1 MQRDESLL
9 PPGLCVLLVEDEP
22 LIALDGE
29 VTLQALGIAEV
40 VCVRTVAD
48 GLVALDTKQ
57 FHAALL
63 DLRLGDQS
71 SIPLATRLAALGV
84 PFGFLTGFHG
94 DALPAEFRNSPLLAK
109 PFTPGQLGDLMRKLI
124 ADGN

>member
-1 MQRDESLL
+1 LQRDEGLL

-29 VTLQALGIAEV
+29 VTLQALGVADV
-40 VCVRTVAD
+40 VCVRTLAD
-48 GLVALDTKQ
+48 GLAALDIKN

-71 SIPLATRLAALGV
+71 SIPLATRLAALDV
-84 PFGFLTGFHG
+84 PIAFLTGFQG
-94 DALPAEFRNSPLLAK
+94 DALPAEFRNSPLLPK
-109 PFTPGQLGDLMRKLI
+109 PFTPDQLGALMRKLI
-124 ADGN
+124 AGRN

>member
-1 MQRDESLL
+1 MQRDESHL
-9 PPGLCVLLVEDEP
+9 PPGLSVLLVEDEP

-29 VTLQALGIAEV
+29 VTLQALGVADV
-40 VCVRTVAD
+40 VCARTVAD
-48 GLVALDTKQ
+48 GFAALDTKQ

-84 PFGFLTGFHG
+84 PFGFLTGFG
-94 DALPAEFRNSPLLAK
+94 GEALPAEFRHSPLLAK
-109 PFTPGQLGDLMRKLI
+109 PFTPDQLGALMRKLI
-124 ADGN
+124 AGGS